1 MTSSEERRKYLERM
15 SVRNYT
21 GPYEI
26 PEQIKPIT
34 NDILYLI
41 KLVLHAQFT
50 EFTFAELEIN
60 TFDEWSKFHVR
71 FDLELTDNKGPE
83 DCQRFINNII
93 TAVITE
99 IARLDRSAILTFRL
113 HQCFEIT
120 ERNYKLLFEP
130 SSEDDPFKE

>member
-15 SVRNYT
+15 SVRYYT

-34 NDILYLI
+34 NDILYL
-41 KLVLHAQFT
+41 LHAQFT
-50 EFTFAELEIN
+50 ELIFAELEIN